1 MTRTEERLT
10 DALGAA
16 ASRLR
21 EETLRPLS
29 VPPRRGRRSAR
40 WMAPIAATAS
50 VLLVIGVVVGLAGR
64 LPGSGRAASG
74 GGVAAPHRYYLVTGI
89 LGTTTVRS
97 TATGAVTATVPVSSR
112 LNHGDNYRP
121 FVASAADGT
130 YYIAAFYRLNQQRIY
145 QFRLTGSGKITGF
158 SPVRGGE
165 LGKYHATDAMAAS
178 QDGSRLAV
186 GIATFRV
193 DKYGEQEPR
202 SDSDQIAVIRTSTGV
217 TSSWQGGMR
226 ALGRSFEVASLSWTS
241 SGREL
246 VVLGQ
251 WCGAHAAF
259 DHEICMVTKSSRP
272 GAPSTEV
279 PGPRAAEVWALNPAS
294 RGGQLDSGHLLLRQ
308 SARYPYI
315 AQALISPDGSTIT
328 AVLLSG
334 PVVKSKNQGPGMAP
348 DRLSVQQISVATGKQ
363 QAVLYQRRIGAT
375 SAVNTVPDFLALVA
389 DGAGTHLMLNGGIC
403 SGTCQ
408 SGFNGWIHGGRLI
421 PLQPSD
427 GRETGETW

>member
-1 MTRTEERLT
+1 MTRTEERLA

-16 ASRLR
+16 VNGLR

-29 VPPRRGRRSAR
+29 IPPCRGRRWAP
-40 WMAPIAATAS
+40 WLAPIAATAS
-50 VLLVIGVVVGLAGR
+50 VLLVLGLVVGLAGR
-64 LPGSGRAASG
+64 LPGSGRAVSG
-74 GGVAAPHRYYLVTGI
+74 GGVAAPHRYYIVTDI

-97 TATGAVTATVPVSSR
+97 TSTGAVTATVPVSSR
-112 LNHGDNYRP
+112 LNHRGYGP

-145 QFRLTGSGKITGF
+145 QFRLTGSGKISGF

-165 LGKYHATDAMAAS
+165 LGKYQVADAMAAS
-178 QDGSRLAV
+178 PDGSRLAV

-193 DKYGEQEPR
+193 DKYGEQDPR
-202 SDSDQIAVIRTSTGV
+202 SDSSDQIAVIRTSTGA
-217 TSSWQGGMR
+217 TSIWQGGMR
-226 ALGRSFEVASLSWTS
+226 ALGRSFKVASLSWTS

-259 DHEICMVTKSSRP
+259 DHEICMVLKNRP
-272 GAPSTEV
+272 GAPSTMV
-279 PGPRAAEVWALNPAS
+279 PGARAAEVWALNPAS
-294 RGGQLDSGHLLLRQ
+294 RGGQLDSGRLLLRQ

-328 AVLLSG
+328 AVLMSG
-334 PVVKSKNQGPGMAP
+334 PVIKSKNQGPGLAP
-348 DRLSVQQISVATGKQ
+348 DHLSVQQISVATGKQ

-375 SAVNTVPDFLALVA
+375 SGVNDVPDFLALVA
-389 DGAGTHLMLNGGIC
+389 DGAGTHLMLNGGVC
-403 SGTCQ
+403 SGMCQ
-408 SGFNGWIHGGRLI
+408 SGFNGWLHDGRLI

>member
-29 VPPRRGRRSAR
+29 APPRRGRRWAR
-40 WMAPIAATAS
+40 WLAPIAATAS
-50 VLLVIGVVVGLAGR
+50 VLLVLGLVVGLAGR
-64 LPGSGRAASG
+64 LPGSGRGASAG
-74 GGVAAPHRYYLVTGI
+74 IAAPHRYYIETDI

-97 TATGAVTATVPVSSR
+97 TSTGAVTATVPVSSR
-112 LNHGDNYRP
+112 LNHRDYRP

-145 QFRLTGSGKITGF
+145 QFRLTGTGKISGF

-165 LGKYHATDAMAAS
+165 LGKYQIADAMAAS

-186 GIATFRV
+186 GIATYRV
-193 DKYGEQEPR
+193 DKYGEQDPR
-202 SDSDQIAVIRTSTGV
+202 SDSDQIAVIRTSTGAR
-217 TSSWQGGMR
+217 SIWQGGMR

-259 DHEICMVTKSSRP
+259 DHEVCMVTRSSRP
-272 GAPSTEV
+272 GAPPTEV
-279 PGPRAAEVWALNPAS
+279 PGARAAEVWALNPAS
-294 RGGQLDSGHLLLRQ
+294 RGGQLDSGRLLLRQ

-328 AVLLSG
+328 AVLMSG
-334 PVVKSKNQGPGMAP
+334 PVIKSKNQGPGLAP
-348 DRLSVQQISVATGKQ
+348 DHLSVQQISVATGKQ

-375 SAVNTVPDFLALVA
+375 SAVNAVPDFLALVA

-403 SGTCQ
+403 SGRCQ

>member
-10 DALGAA
+10 DALDAA

-29 VPPRRGRRSAR
+29 VPPRRGRRSAP
-40 WMAPIAATAS
+40 WLAPIAATAS

-74 GGVAAPHRYYLVTGI
+74 GGVAAPHRYYIVTGI
-89 LGTTTVRS
+89 LGTTTVLS
-97 TATGAVTATVPVSSR
+97 TATGAVTATVPVPGR
-112 LNHGDNYRP
+112 LNHRDYRP

-145 QFRLTGSGKITGF
+145 QFRLTGAGKISGF

-165 LGKYHATDAMAAS
+165 LGKYQVADAMAAS

-186 GIATFRV
+186 GIGTYRV
-193 DKYGEQEPR
+193 DKYGEQDPR
-202 SDSDQIAVIRTSTGV
+202 SNSDQIAVIRTSTGAM
-217 TSSWQGGMR
+217 SIWQGGMR
-226 ALGRSFEVASLSWTS
+226 ALGRSFKVANLSWTS

-251 WCGAHAAF
+251 WCGVHAAF
-259 DHEICMVTKSSRP
+259 DHEICIGPKNRP
-272 GAPSTEV
+272 GA
-279 PGPRAAEVWALNPAS
+279 RAAEVWAVNPAS
-294 RGGQLDSGHLLLRQ
+294 RGGQLDSGRLLLRQ

-328 AVLLSG
+328 AVLMSG
-334 PVVKSKNQGPGMAP
+334 PVVKSKDQGPGLAP
-348 DRLSVQQISVATGKQ
+348 DHLSVQQISVATGKQ
-363 QAVLYQRRIGAT
+363 QAVLYQRRVGAT
-375 SAVNTVPDFLALVA
+375 SGMNEVPDFLALVA

-403 SGTCQ
+403 SGMCQ